1 MYHINNNAFS
11 CVLIR
16 HTKLIVWDEA
26 PMSHRHLFDALDR
39 TLRDI
44 MEADKLFGDK
54 VLLLA
59 GDFRQILPYNL
70 ADVAVMNN
78 MQLNCISMP
87 TGCCSWAMAD
97 FLRHSSTAISTFR
110 TSCECH
116 QSTTWSSLFSA
127 ICQLI
132 TTTPSRSGYH
142 REPSYARA
150 TTWSTT

>member
-1 MYHINNNAFS
+1 
-11 CVLIR
+11 
-16 HTKLIVWDEA
+16 
-26 PMSHRHLFDALDR
+26 MSHRHLFDALDR

-44 MEADKLFGDK
+44 METDKLFGGI

-97 FLRHSSTAISTFR
+97 FRHSPTTAISTFQ

-116 QSTTWSSLFSA
+116 QSTTWSSLFSDSSQRRRHGLGIIESHLMPA
-127 ICQLI
+127 QRHGR
-132 TTTPSRSGYH
+132 PH
-142 REPSYARA
+142 E
-150 TTWSTT
+150 